1 MKISESTEKMIIDF
15 NNQIEKE
22 LSDSLKDKKVS
33 PFQRSAAYQNL
44 NKKVVAKFRL
54 QVQEEMN
61 LDYED
66 AKDEILKVIGEY

>member
-1 MKISESTEKMIIDF
+1 MNANTEKAILDF

-33 PFQRSAAYQNL
+33 SFQRSAAYQNL